1 LAIDLTHDAVA
12 AEGEWL
18 VRFIAEPEGAVAF
31 EVRFA
36 EYT

>member
-1 LAIDLTHDAVA
+1 VA

-18 VRFIAEPEGAVAF
+18 VRFIAEPEGAAAF

-36 EYT
+36 EYA